1 MQQKLNILFLPYW
14 LPSKNNPKNGNFI
27 LRHAEAIATLHNITI
42 LYVERDDTLIEKFK
56 INIDKNHNL
65 LIIKIYYKGHSYKVI
80 NYWKKFRAYT
90 KGLGLIKN
98 IDLIHIHVLYYYAF
112 LALYF
117 KIIKNINFVVTEH
130 WTRWITKDNSLS
142 RKFYCKMMNI
152 VCSQASYIL
161 PVSENLAD
169 SMKMQGIKGKYK
181 IIPNVVNTQVF
192 KPTINKPEKNIF
204 LHISNLV
211 DDHKNIT
218 GILNVSKK
226 LAESGYKFI
235 LKIGGDGDN
244 TMIKEFI
251 KNNKLKNYIS
261 TFGPLTE
268 NEVSYKMRN
277 ADMLVM
283 FSNKENQPCVIN
295 EAFSCGL
302 PVISTNVGGI
312 TEFFPK
318 NFGIIIEKGN
328 ENDLYEAMAKCING
342 KVEFAKPKDMH
353 QYAVNHFS
361 IQIIAKELEK
371 VYSKVLQ

>member
-42 LYVERDDTLIEKFK
+42 LYVERDDTLLEKFK

-161 PVSENLAD
+161 PVS
-169 SMKMQGIKGKYK
+169 
-181 IIPNVVNTQVF
+181 
-192 KPTINKPEKNIF
+192 
-204 LHISNLV
+204 
-211 DDHKNIT
+211 
-218 GILNVSKK
+218 
-226 LAESGYKFI
+226 
-235 LKIGGDGDN
+235 
-244 TMIKEFI
+244 
-251 KNNKLKNYIS
+251 
-261 TFGPLTE
+261 
-268 NEVSYKMRN
+268 
-277 ADMLVM
+277 
-283 FSNKENQPCVIN
+283 
-295 EAFSCGL
+295 
-302 PVISTNVGGI
+302 
-312 TEFFPK
+312 
-318 NFGIIIEKGN
+318 
-328 ENDLYEAMAKCING
+328 
-342 KVEFAKPKDMH
+342 
-353 QYAVNHFS
+353 
-361 IQIIAKELEK
+361 
-371 VYSKVLQ
+371 